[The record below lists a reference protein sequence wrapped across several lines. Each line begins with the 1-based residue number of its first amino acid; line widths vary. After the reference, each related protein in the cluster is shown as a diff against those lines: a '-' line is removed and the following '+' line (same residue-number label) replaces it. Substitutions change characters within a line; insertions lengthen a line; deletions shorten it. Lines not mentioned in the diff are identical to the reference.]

1 MVKEGDTEMPH
12 IKDGKIRLK
21 ENGVWEIRYRRNG
34 YNKSFSSKNLETAK
48 KAFKTFL
55 TEIKGKIKPN
65 EIKTD
70 YTVNNAFEQWFNEM
84 HTVNVKEITSKTT
97 LRIWNKHFH
106 EKGNIK
112 LKQPSNTYQSIL
124 TELVKE
130 GKTKTATELRN
141 ILNQIYRYAI
151 ANGKIK
157 DNPIEPTKIPK
168 HQRENGKA
176 LTYEEENILLKAIE
190 SHKYKI
196 AYILMLYTGARRSEL
211 KTIEINEE
219 RQSIT
224 LNSSKIKTGQREQ
237 EREIPINPKI
247 QNYIN
252 EIKKTDLSSIN
263 LDKMSVEFK
272 KILPNHHTHELRH
285 TFISRS
291 AEKTIPIELIS
302 KWVGHSGKT
311 MTDKVYLHFSWE
323 YEVEQAKKLDY

>member
-1 MVKEGDTEMPH
+1 
-12 IKDGKIRLK
+12 
-21 ENGVWEIRYRRNG
+21 
-34 YNKSFSSKNLETAK
+34 
-48 KAFKTFL
+48 
-55 TEIKGKIKPN
+55 
-65 EIKTD
+65 
-70 YTVNNAFEQWFNEM
+70 
-84 HTVNVKEITSKTT
+84 
-97 LRIWNKHFH
+97 
-106 EKGNIK
+106 
-112 LKQPSNTYQSIL
+112 
-124 TELVKE
+124 
-130 GKTKTATELRN
+130 
-141 ILNQIYRYAI
+141 
-151 ANGKIK
+151 
-157 DNPIEPTKIPK
+157 
-168 HQRENGKA
+168 
-176 LTYEEENILLKAIE
+176 
-190 SHKYKI
+190 
-196 AYILMLYTGARRSEL
+196 MLYIGARRSEL

-247 QNYIN
+247 QNYID